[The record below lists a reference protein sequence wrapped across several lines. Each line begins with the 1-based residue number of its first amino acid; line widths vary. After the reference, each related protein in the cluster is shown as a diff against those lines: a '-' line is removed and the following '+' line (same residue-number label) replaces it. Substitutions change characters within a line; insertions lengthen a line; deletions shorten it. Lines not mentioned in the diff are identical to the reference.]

1 MAKNGT
7 KKISAMEID
16 AIGEIMNISLGSSAT
31 AASTMLNARVDITT
45 PIVEVKSIEEFEF
58 SSLEPAVGVEITY
71 VEGITGNN
79 VMLLKRTD
87 VKTIVEMMMGMEIPD
102 DQFELDEMNM
112 SAVCEIMNQ
121 MMGSSATALAELLS
135 RTVNIST
142 PVAFEVADS
151 EDFKNKY
158 FAEREPM
165 VVIRFNLKI
174 GEEMES
180 EFLHVMPIPL
190 AKELV
195 SGFFPEGTIPDEDEE
210 EEIPALAP
218 ASPESAPAA
227 GGGDGGVLSQEAINA
242 MLAESAAAPA
252 APEPAPAAGGGDGG
266 VLSQEAINAMLA
278 ESAAAPAAPA
288 TPEPAPAVA
297 GGGDGG
303 VLSQEAI
310 NAMLAES
317 AAAPAAP
324 AAMPTPVP
332 APAPAVPAAVST
344 PSPAAAPAAAPV
356 APVTAGAPAAPVAPV
371 QGVAPVASV
380 TMDPTSAAMM
390 QQMMD
395 MMRQQMELQKQEMEQ
410 LKNIHK
416 TTTAPKQIKVG
427 SMPQHSLSDGD
438 AILDPDANLDLIMG
452 VPLDVSVEIGRT
464 KKLVK
469 DILEFNK
476 GSLIVLNKL
485 AGEQVDVFV
494 NGQCIAKGDVV
505 VVEDNFGVR
514 ITEIIQEEIEV
525 EA

>member
-7 KKISAMEID
+7 NKISPMEID

-45 PIVEVKSIEEFEF
+45 PIVEIKNIDEFEF
-58 SSLEPAVGVEITY
+58 SNLEPAVGVEITY

-79 VMLLKRTD
+79 VMLLKRSD
-87 VKTIVEMMMGMEIPD
+87 VKIIVERMMGMEIPD
-102 DQFELDEMNM
+102 EEFELNEMNL

-142 PVAFEVADS
+142 PIAFEVADS
-151 EDFKNKY
+151 EDFKKKY

-174 GEEMES
+174 GDEMES

-195 SGFFPEGTIPDEDEE
+195 SGFFPEGTLPEDDEAE
-210 EEIPALAP
+210 AAP
-218 ASPESAPAA
+218 AAAAAPEPEPEQTAA
-227 GGGDGGVLSQEAINA
+227 GGGDGGVLDQDAINKL
-242 MLAESAAAPA
+242 LAEAGGASEAEAAPA
-252 APEPAPAAGGGDGG
+252 APETTATAAAPEAAASTPSPSVDASGPSVAPAPAA
-266 VLSQEAINAMLA
+266 
-278 ESAAAPAAPA
+278 AAAIPAAP
-288 TPEPAPAVA
+288 V
-297 GGGDGG
+297 
-303 VLSQEAI
+303 Q
-310 NAMLAES
+310 
-317 AAAPAAP
+317 
-324 AAMPTPVP
+324 
-332 APAPAVPAAVST
+332 
-344 PSPAAAPAAAPV
+344 AAPV
-356 APVTAGAPAAPVAPV
+356 AAVSMDAT
-371 QGVAPVASV
+371 SV
-380 TMDPTSAAMM
+380 AMM

-395 MMRQQMELQKQEMEQ
+395 MMRQQMELQQQELEQ
-410 LKNIHK
+410 LKNMHK
-416 TTTAPKQIKVG
+416 TTAAPKQIKVG
-427 SMPQHSLSDGD
+427 TMPQHNLTDGD
-438 AILDPDANLDLIMG
+438 EILDPEANLDLIMG

-464 KKLVK
+464 KTLVK

-514 ITEIIQEEIEV
+514 ITEIIQEELEV

>member
-7 KKISAMEID
+7 NKISSMEID

-45 PIVEVKSIEEFEF
+45 PIVEIKSIDEFEF
-58 SSLEPAVGVEITY
+58 SNLEPAVGVEITY

-87 VKTIVEMMMGMEIPD
+87 VKVIVERMMGMEIPD
-102 DQFELDEMNM
+102 EEFELNEMNL

-142 PVAFEVADS
+142 PIAFEVADS

-158 FAEREPM
+158 FAEHEPM

-195 SGFFPEGTIPDEDEE
+195 SGFFPDGTLSEE
-210 EEIPALAP
+210 EEAP
-218 ASPESAPAA
+218 AEAEPEAAPAPAEEAPAAMGGGGGVLDQDAINKLLAEAGGESAPAP
-227 GGGDGGVLSQEAINA
+227 EA
-242 MLAESAAAPA
+242 AAAPA
-252 APEPAPAAGGGDGG
+252 QEAPAPTPSTPSPT
-266 VLSQEAINAMLA
+266 V
-278 ESAAAPAAPA
+278 APAAPA
-288 TPEPAPAVA
+288 VAPV
-297 GGGDGG
+297 
-303 VLSQEAI
+303 
-310 NAMLAES
+310 
-317 AAAPAAP
+317 
-324 AAMPTPVP
+324 
-332 APAPAVPAAVST
+332 
-344 PSPAAAPAAAPV
+344 AAAPAAAPAV
-356 APVTAGAPAAPVAPV
+356 PAAAPVA
-371 QGVAPVASV
+371 AASMDAASV
-380 TMDPTSAAMM
+380 AMM

-395 MMRQQMELQKQEMEQ
+395 MMRQQMELQQQELEQ
-410 LKNIHK
+410 LKNMHK
-416 TTTAPKQIKVG
+416 TAAAPGPKQIKVG
-427 SMPQHSLSDGD
+427 TMPQHTFTDED
-438 AILDPDANLDLIMG
+438 DILDPDANLDLIMG

-464 KKLVK
+464 KTLVK

-514 ITEIIQEEIEV
+514 ITEIIQDELEV

>member
-7 KKISAMEID
+7 NKISPMEID

-45 PIVEVKSIEEFEF
+45 PIVEIKSIDEFEF
-58 SSLEPAVGVEITY
+58 SNLEPAVGVEITY

-79 VMLLKRTD
+79 VMLLKRSD
-87 VKTIVEMMMGMEIPD
+87 VKIIVERMMGMEIPD
-102 DQFELDEMNM
+102 EEFELNEMNL

-142 PVAFEVADS
+142 PIAFEVDDS

-174 GEEMES
+174 GDEMES

-195 SGFFPEGTIPDEDEE
+195 SGFFPEGTLPEDDK
-210 EEIPALAP
+210 AGAAP
-218 ASPESAPAA
+218 EAEAAAEPETAATA
-227 GGGDGGVLSQEAINA
+227 GGGDGGVLDQDAINKL
-242 MLAESAAAPA
+242 LAE
-252 APEPAPAAGGGDGG
+252 AGGA
-266 VLSQEAINAMLA
+266 EA
-278 ESAAAPAAPA
+278 E
-288 TPEPAPAVA
+288 V
-297 GGGDGG
+297 
-303 VLSQEAI
+303 
-310 NAMLAES
+310 
-317 AAAPAAP
+317 APAAP
-324 AAMPTPVP
+324 AAAEPEAASSTPSPTVAAPGP
-332 APAPAVPAAVST
+332 AMASAPAAAAAVPAAPVQAS
-344 PSPAAAPAAAPV
+344 APV
-356 APVTAGAPAAPVAPV
+356 AAVSMDT
-371 QGVAPVASV
+371 ASV
-380 TMDPTSAAMM
+380 AMM
-390 QQMMD
+390 QQMME
-395 MMRQQMELQKQEMEQ
+395 MMRQQMELQQQELEQ
-410 LKNIHK
+410 LKNMHK
-416 TTTAPKQIKVG
+416 TAAAPKQIKVG
-427 SMPQHSLSDGD
+427 TMPQHNLTESDGS
-438 AILDPDANLDLIMG
+438 ADPDANLDLIMG

-464 KKLVK
+464 KTLVK

-514 ITEIIQEEIEV
+514 ITEIIQEELEV

>member
-7 KKISAMEID
+7 NKITPMEID

-45 PIVEVKSIEEFEF
+45 PIVEIKNIDEFEF
-58 SSLEPAVGVEITY
+58 SNLEPAVGVEITY

-79 VMLLKRTD
+79 VMLLKRSD
-87 VKTIVEMMMGMEIPD
+87 VKIIVERMMGMEIPD
-102 DQFELDEMNM
+102 EEFELNEMNL

-142 PVAFEVADS
+142 PIAFEVADS
-151 EDFKNKY
+151 EDFKKKY

-174 GEEMES
+174 GDEMES

-190 AKELV
+190 ARELV
-195 SGFFPEGTIPDEDEE
+195 SGFFPEGTLPEDDGVE
-210 EEIPALAP
+210 A
-218 ASPESAPAA
+218 APAA
-227 GGGDGGVLSQEAINA
+227 AAAPEPEPETATAGGSDGGVLDQDAINKL
-242 MLAESAAAPA
+242 LAEAGGASEAEAAPA
-252 APEPAPAAGGGDGG
+252 APETTATAAASGAAASTPSPTVAASGPAVAPAPAA
-266 VLSQEAINAMLA
+266 
-278 ESAAAPAAPA
+278 AAAIPAAP
-288 TPEPAPAVA
+288 V
-297 GGGDGG
+297 
-303 VLSQEAI
+303 Q
-310 NAMLAES
+310 
-317 AAAPAAP
+317 
-324 AAMPTPVP
+324 
-332 APAPAVPAAVST
+332 
-344 PSPAAAPAAAPV
+344 AAPV
-356 APVTAGAPAAPVAPV
+356 AAVSMDAT
-371 QGVAPVASV
+371 SV
-380 TMDPTSAAMM
+380 AMM

-395 MMRQQMELQKQEMEQ
+395 MMRQQMELQQQELEQ
-410 LKNIHK
+410 LKNMHK
-416 TTTAPKQIKVG
+416 TTAAPKQIKVG
-427 SMPQHSLSDGD
+427 TMPQHNLTDGNE
-438 AILDPDANLDLIMG
+438 ILDPEANLDLIMG

-464 KKLVK
+464 KTLVK

-514 ITEIIQEEIEV
+514 ITEIIQEELEV

>member
-7 KKISAMEID
+7 NKISPMEID

-45 PIVEVKSIEEFEF
+45 PIVEIKSIDEFEF
-58 SSLEPAVGVEITY
+58 SNLEPAVGVEITY

-79 VMLLKRTD
+79 VMLLKRSD
-87 VKTIVEMMMGMEIPD
+87 VKIIVERMMGMEIPD
-102 DQFELDEMNM
+102 EEFELNEMNL

-142 PVAFEVADS
+142 PIAFEVDDS

-174 GEEMES
+174 GDEMES

-195 SGFFPEGTIPDEDEE
+195 SGFFPEGTLPEDDK
-210 EEIPALAP
+210 AGAAP
-218 ASPESAPAA
+218 EAEAAAEPEAAATA
-227 GGGDGGVLSQEAINA
+227 GGGDGGVLDQDAINKL
-242 MLAESAAAPA
+242 LAE
-252 APEPAPAAGGGDGG
+252 AGGA
-266 VLSQEAINAMLA
+266 EA
-278 ESAAAPAAPA
+278 E
-288 TPEPAPAVA
+288 V
-297 GGGDGG
+297 
-303 VLSQEAI
+303 
-310 NAMLAES
+310 
-317 AAAPAAP
+317 APAAP
-324 AAMPTPVP
+324 AAAEPEAASSTPSPTVAAPGP
-332 APAPAVPAAVST
+332 AMASAPAAAAAVPAAPVQAS
-344 PSPAAAPAAAPV
+344 APV
-356 APVTAGAPAAPVAPV
+356 AAVSMDT
-371 QGVAPVASV
+371 ASV
-380 TMDPTSAAMM
+380 AMM
-390 QQMMD
+390 QQMME
-395 MMRQQMELQKQEMEQ
+395 MMRQQMELQQQELEQ
-410 LKNIHK
+410 LKNMHK
-416 TTTAPKQIKVG
+416 TAAAPKQIKVG
-427 SMPQHSLSDGD
+427 TMPQHNLTESDGS
-438 AILDPDANLDLIMG
+438 ADPDANLDLIMG

-464 KKLVK
+464 KTLVK

-514 ITEIIQEEIEV
+514 ITEIIQEELEV

>member
-7 KKISAMEID
+7 NKITPMEID

-45 PIVEVKSIEEFEF
+45 PIVEIKNIDEFEF
-58 SSLEPAVGVEITY
+58 SNLEPAVGVEITY

-79 VMLLKRTD
+79 VMLLKRSD
-87 VKTIVEMMMGMEIPD
+87 VKIIVERMMGMEIPD
-102 DQFELDEMNM
+102 EEFELNEMNL

-142 PVAFEVADS
+142 PIAFEVADS
-151 EDFKNKY
+151 EDFKKKY

-174 GEEMES
+174 GDEMES

-195 SGFFPEGTIPDEDEE
+195 SGFFPEGTLPEDDGVE
-210 EEIPALAP
+210 A
-218 ASPESAPAA
+218 APAA
-227 GGGDGGVLSQEAINA
+227 TAAPEPEPETATAGGSDGGVLDQDAINKL
-242 MLAESAAAPA
+242 LAEAGGASEAEAAPA
-252 APEPAPAAGGGDGG
+252 APETTATAAAPEAAASTPSPTVAASGPTVAPAPAA
-266 VLSQEAINAMLA
+266 
-278 ESAAAPAAPA
+278 AAAIPAAP
-288 TPEPAPAVA
+288 V
-297 GGGDGG
+297 
-303 VLSQEAI
+303 Q
-310 NAMLAES
+310 
-317 AAAPAAP
+317 
-324 AAMPTPVP
+324 
-332 APAPAVPAAVST
+332 
-344 PSPAAAPAAAPV
+344 AAPV
-356 APVTAGAPAAPVAPV
+356 AAVSMDAT
-371 QGVAPVASV
+371 SV
-380 TMDPTSAAMM
+380 AMM

-395 MMRQQMELQKQEMEQ
+395 MMRQQMELQQQELEQ
-410 LKNIHK
+410 LKNMHK
-416 TTTAPKQIKVG
+416 TTAAPKQIKVG
-427 SMPQHSLSDGD
+427 TMPQHNLTDGNE
-438 AILDPDANLDLIMG
+438 ILDPEANLDLIMG

-464 KKLVK
+464 KTLVK

-514 ITEIIQEEIEV
+514 ITEIIQEELEV

>member
-7 KKISAMEID
+7 NKISPMEID

-45 PIVEVKSIEEFEF
+45 PIVEIKSIDEFEF
-58 SSLEPAVGVEITY
+58 SNLEPAVGVEITY

-79 VMLLKRTD
+79 VMLLKRSD
-87 VKTIVEMMMGMEIPD
+87 VKIIVERMMGMEIPD
-102 DQFELDEMNM
+102 EEFELNEMNL

-142 PVAFEVADS
+142 PIAFEVDDS

-174 GEEMES
+174 GDEMES

-195 SGFFPEGTIPDEDEE
+195 SGFFPEGTLPEDDK
-210 EEIPALAP
+210 AGAAP
-218 ASPESAPAA
+218 EAEAAAEPEAAATA
-227 GGGDGGVLSQEAINA
+227 GGGDGGVLDQDAINKL
-242 MLAESAAAPA
+242 LAGAGGGPESGA
-252 APEPAPAAGGGDGG
+252 APETATAAEPETAATAGGGDGG
-266 VLSQEAINAMLA
+266 VLDQDAINKLLA
-278 ESAAAPAAPA
+278 E
-288 TPEPAPAVA
+288 A
-297 GGGDGG
+297 GGA
-303 VLSQEAI
+303 EA
-310 NAMLAES
+310 EV
-317 AAAPAAP
+317 APAAP
-324 AAMPTPVP
+324 AAAEPEAASSTPSPTVAAPGP
-332 APAPAVPAAVST
+332 AMASAPAAAAAVPAAPVQAS
-344 PSPAAAPAAAPV
+344 APV
-356 APVTAGAPAAPVAPV
+356 AAVSMDT
-371 QGVAPVASV
+371 ASV
-380 TMDPTSAAMM
+380 AMM
-390 QQMMD
+390 QQMME
-395 MMRQQMELQKQEMEQ
+395 MMRQQMELQQQELEQ
-410 LKNIHK
+410 LKNMHK
-416 TTTAPKQIKVG
+416 TAAAPKQIKVG
-427 SMPQHSLSDGD
+427 TMPQHNLTESDGS
-438 AILDPDANLDLIMG
+438 ADPDANLDLIMG

-464 KKLVK
+464 KTLVK

-514 ITEIIQEEIEV
+514 ITEIIQEELEV